1 MRRII
6 ILGLSVLVL
15 LLACTTQTKETESPQ
30 ILNQKANTAY
40 QNQDYSAW
48 LGYMKRLYAIS
59 PYSPFTTYNL
69 ACAYSLNGFPAKA
82 LEALE
87 KSISMGIGV
96 NADRDP
102 DFGSLKELTE
112 FQELMTRAEALN
124 QPVSNS
130 TEAFTVNE
138 LDLIP
143 EGITY
148 NPIDGTFFI
157 GSLYKSK
164 IIKVDINGQAS
175 DFTAERQDGLR
186 PVTGMKINPDR
197 TELWACSQVSSPGN
211 RNHDPSEMGWSGI
224 FKYDLNTGKLIK
236 KYTLFEEELP
246 HLFND
251 LVILKNGDVY
261 FTDSTTGSI
270 YRIRKI
276 QDKIELFLRS
286 GEFTYPNGI
295 ALSPDQKN
303 LYMAGTLQGV
313 VLVNIQDGTYKPL
326 EHPDG
331 VTTVGIDGL
340 YHYKNSLIAVQN
352 GLGRISRFYLNQAG
366 DKILHSELIEFAN
379 PVFNIPTT
387 GTIVGNTFY
396 YLANSQLRSFEADGT
411 IFPPERLANVVV
423 LKTELQ

>member
-1 MRRII
+1 MRKII

-48 LGYMKRLYAIS
+48 LEYMKRLNAIL
-59 PYSPFTTYNL
+59 PNSPFTTYNL
-69 ACAYSLNGFPAKA
+69 ACAYSLNGFTAEA
-82 LEALE
+82 LETLE
-87 KSISMGIGV
+87 KSISMGIGA
-96 NADRDP
+96 NADQDP
-102 DFGSLKELTE
+102 DFSSLKELSE
-112 FQELMTRAEALN
+112 FQELMARAKALN
-124 QPVSNS
+124 QPVNNS
-130 TEAFTVNE
+130 TEAFTINE
-138 LDLIP
+138 SDLIP
-143 EGITY
+143 EGIVY
-148 NPIDGTFFI
+148 NPIDDSFLI

-164 IIKVDINGQAS
+164 IIKVDLNGQAS
-175 DFTAERQDGLR
+175 DFIIARQDGLR
-186 PVTGMKINPDR
+186 PVTGLKVDLER
-197 TELWACSQVSSPGN
+197 EQLWACSQVSSPGN
-211 RNHDPSEMGWSGI
+211 RNHDPNEMGWSGI
-224 FKYDLNTGKLIK
+224 FKYDLNTGELIK
-236 KYTLFEEELP
+236 KYTLFEAELP

-270 YRIRKI
+270 YRILK
-276 QDKIELFLRS
+276 DHNELELFLRS

-295 ALSPDQKN
+295 ALSPDHKN
-303 LYMAGTLQGV
+303 LYMAGALQGV
-313 VLVNIQDGTYKPL
+313 VLVNIQSGTYKPL

-331 VTTVGIDGL
+331 VTTIGIDGL
-340 YHYKNSLIAVQN
+340 YFYKNSLIAVQN

-366 DKILHSELIEFAN
+366 DKILRSELIEFAN

-387 GTIVGNTFY
+387 GTIVGSTFY
-396 YLANSQLRSFEADGT
+396 YLANSQLRSFETDGT

>member
-1 MRRII
+1 MNKII
-6 ILGLSVLVL
+6 IIGLSALVL
-15 LLACTTQTKETESPQ
+15 LLACTAQIKETESPQ

-59 PYSPFTTYNL
+59 PNSPFTTYNL
-69 ACAYSLNGFPAKA
+69 ACAYSLNGFNTEA
-82 LEALE
+82 LEALD

-96 NADRDP
+96 NADQDP
-102 DFGSLKELTE
+102 DFGSLKDLTE
-112 FQELMTRAEALN
+112 FQKLMAHAKALN

-143 EGITY
+143 EGIVY
-148 NPIDGTFFI
+148 NPSDGSFFI

-175 DFTAERQDGLR
+175 EFITERQDGLR
-186 PVTGMKINPDR
+186 PVTGMKVDQER
-197 TELWACSQVSSPGN
+197 GHLWACSQISSPGN

-236 KYTLFEEELP
+236 KYTLFEAELP

-270 YRIRKI
+270 YRIRKA
-276 QDKIELFLRS
+276 QDKLELFLRS

-303 LYMAGTLQGV
+303 LYMAGALQGV
-313 VLVNIQDGTYKPL
+313 VLVNIQSGTYKPL
-326 EHPDG
+326 EQPDG
-331 VTTVGIDGL
+331 VTTIGIDGL
-340 YHYKNSLIAVQN
+340 YFYNNSLIAVQN
-352 GLGRISRFYLNQAG
+352 GLGRISRFYLNQTG
-366 DKILHSELIEFAN
+366 DKILRSELIEFAN

-387 GTIVGNTFY
+387 GTIVGSTFY

-411 IFPPERLANVVV
+411 IFSPERLSNVVV